1 MLPYNYIEAPNF
13 TLVLYSVHPLTDD
26 SLKQL
31 TIVNCTITIV
41 VLFEFF
47 LTANAASFSATFPVT
62 FVTLTTLKATS
73 TEVGNLVGANGV
85 VCAP

>member
-1 MLPYNYIEAPNF
+1 M
-13 TLVLYSVHPLTDD
+13 TDD

-47 LTANAASFSATFPVT
+47 LTANAASFSATFSVT

-85 VCAP
+85 VFAP